1 MKNVLTIL
9 LALIISG
16 LVRAQDAK
24 MDAFVSNLMSRMTI
38 DEKIGQLNLV
48 TPGGAV
54 TGSVV
59 SKDVDDKIRKGMV
72 GGLFGITGPDKVR
85 QAQDIAVKNTR
96 LHIPLI
102 FGLDVIHGHR
112 TIFPIPFGL
121 SCSWD
126 TVMIE
131 KSAQIAAREA
141 SADGLAWAFSPM
153 VDIARDPRWGRVS
166 EGSGEDPY
174 LGSRIA
180 AAVVRG
186 YQGKNLSNPETVM
199 ACVKHFALYGGS
211 EAGREYNTVDMSR
224 IKMYQYYLPPYKAAI
239 DAGVGSV
246 MSSFNEIDGIPATGN
261 RWLLTDLLRK
271 QWHFTGMVVSDY
283 TSLNEMEAHG
293 MGDLSTVSALALHAG
308 LDMDMV
314 GEGFLTTL
322 KKSLQEGKVTQI
334 EIDQACRRILEA
346 KYKLG
351 LFSDPYSR
359 MNTERAAKELLS
371 GDNRKFAREVAEHS
385 FVLLKNK
392 DQLLPLKKS
401 GTIALVGPLADN
413 HRNMLGTWSV
423 SGDPSKSVTVME
435 GIKNVA
441 GDVNIIYAKG
451 ANISDDTILVFR
463 TNKLG
468 VEIEPETRTAETM
481 IDEAVAAANKAD
493 LVEAV
498 VGEAADMSGES
509 SSRGEITIPES
520 QETLL
525 KALVKTGKPVVVV
538 LFNGRPLILKWEN
551 DHVGAILDAWFPGTE
566 AGNAIADVLFGDY
579 NPSGKLSMTFP
590 VNQGQIPIYYNAKNT
605 GRPYTTGDANTKFKS
620 DYLDMS
626 NDPLYPFGY
635 GLSYTKF
642 TYNPLSLSKP
652 NISAAE
658 PVMVKLTVTNSG
670 NYDGEETVQ
679 LYIRDMV
686 ATVTQPVKELKKFQK
701 VYLKKGESKEISF
714 TLTTEDLKYVNSDLK
729 WVYDPGAFKVFV
741 GGNSRDVVEANLLGV
756 LPNSQS
762 LKPKT
767 NTGLKQKAKD

>member
-1 MKNVLTIL
+1 MKKVLTICV
-9 LALIISG
+9 AFIIAGS
-16 LVRAQDAK
+16 VRAQDVK
-24 MDAFVSNLMSRMTI
+24 MNDFISNLMSKMTI

-112 TIFPIPFGL
+112 TIFPIPLGL

-126 TVMIE
+126 TDLIE
-131 KSAQIAAREA
+131 RSARIAAREA

-174 LGSRIA
+174 LGSLIA

-186 YQGKNLSNPETVM
+186 YQGKDLRNNETVM
-199 ACVKHFALYGGS
+199 ACVKHFALYGAA

-224 IKMYQYYLPPYKAAI
+224 IKMYQYYLPPYKAAV

-261 RWLLTDLLRK
+261 RWLLTDLLRN
-271 QWHFTGMVVSDY
+271 QWKFNGMVVSDY

-293 MGDLSTVSALALHAG
+293 MGDLQSISALALHAG

-314 GEGFLTTL
+314 GEGFLSTL
-322 KKSLQEGKVTQI
+322 KKSFQEGKITQK
-334 EIDQACRRILEA
+334 EIDQACRRVLEA

-351 LFSDPYSR
+351 LFTDPYNR
-359 MNTERAAKELLS
+359 MNTERAVKELLS
-371 GDNRKFAREVAEHS
+371 GDNRKAAREIAAHS
-385 FVLLKNK
+385 FVLLKNN

-423 SGDPSKSVTVME
+423 SGDPLKSVSVLE
-435 GIKNVA
+435 GLKNVA
-441 GDVNIIYAKG
+441 GSGVNILYAKG
-451 ANISDDTILVFR
+451 ANISDDSILVKR
-463 TNKLG
+463 TNVFG
-468 VEIEPETRTAETM
+468 AEIEGETRTAQAM
-481 IDEAVAAANKAD
+481 LDEAVTAAAKSD
-493 LVEAV
+493 VVVAV
-498 VGEAADMSGES
+498 LGEAADMSGES
-509 SSRGEITIPES
+509 SSRGDISIPES
-520 QETLL
+520 QENLL
-525 KALVKTGKPVVVV
+525 KALVQTGKPIVLV
-538 LFNGRPLILKWEN
+538 LFNGRPLILNWEN
-551 DHVGAILDAWFPGTE
+551 QHLNAILDAWFGGTE
-566 AGNAIADVLFGDY
+566 AGNAIADVLFGNY

-590 VNQGQIPIYYNAKNT
+590 LNQGQIPIYYNAKNT
-605 GRPYTTGDANTKFKS
+605 GRPFHAGDSPKFKS

-642 TYNPLSLSKP
+642 SFSPVSIGNG
-652 NISAAE
+652 NISAAQ
-658 PVMVKLTVTNSG
+658 PALIKLTVTNTG

-686 ATVTQPVKELKKFQK
+686 ASVTQPVEELKKFQK
-701 VYLKKGESKEISF
+701 VYLKKGESKEVSF
-714 TLTTEDLKYVNSDLK
+714 TLTTNDLKFVNSDLK
-729 WVYDPGAFKVFV
+729 WIYEPGAFKVFV
-741 GGNSRDVVEANLLGV
+741 GGNSRDVVEADLRG
-756 LPNSQS
+756 
-762 LKPKT
+762 K
-767 NTGLKQKAKD
+767 

>member
-180 AAVVRG
+180 AAIVRG
-186 YQGKNLSNPETVM
+186 YQGKDLRNSESVM
-199 ACVKHFALYGGS
+199 ACVKHFALYGGA

-224 IKMYQYYLPPYKAAI
+224 IQMFQYYLPPYKAAI

-261 RWLLTDLLRK
+261 RWLLTDLLRN
-271 QWHFTGMVVSDY
+271 QWKFNGLVVSDY
-283 TSLNEMEAHG
+283 TSLNEMESHG
-293 MGDLSTVSALALHAG
+293 MGDLPAVSALALHAG

-322 KKSLQEGKVTQI
+322 KKSLNEGKITQK
-334 EIDQACRRILEA
+334 EIDQACRRVLEA

-359 MNTERAAKELLS
+359 MNAERAIKELLS
-371 GDNRKFAREVAEHS
+371 GDNRKFARQMAAHS
-385 FVLLKNK
+385 FVLLKNN
-392 DQLLPLKKS
+392 DQVLPLKKT

-423 SGDPSKSVTVME
+423 SGDPSKSVSVVA
-435 GIKNVA
+435 GIKNVTGTA
-441 GDVNIIYAKG
+441 VNILYAKG
-451 ANISDDTILVFR
+451 ANISDDSMLVKR
-463 TNKLG
+463 TNTLG
-468 VEIEPETRTAETM
+468 VEIDPETRTPETM
-481 IDEAVAAANKAD
+481 INEAVSTAEKAD
-493 LVEAV
+493 VVIAV
-498 VGEAADMSGES
+498 LGEAADMSGES
-509 SSRGEITIPES
+509 SSRSDITVPES
-520 QETLL
+520 QENLL
-525 KALVKTGKPVVVV
+525 KALVKTGKPVVLV
-538 LFNGRPLILKWEN
+538 LFNGRPLILNWEN
-551 DHVGAILDAWFPGTE
+551 QHVNSILDAWFGGTE
-566 AGNAIADVLFGDY
+566 AGNAIADVLFGNY

-590 VNQGQIPIYYNAKNT
+590 VSQGQIPIYYNAKNT
-605 GRPYTTGDANTKFKS
+605 GRPYMNDGNSKFRS
-620 DYLDMS
+620 DYLDIT
-626 NDPLYPFGY
+626 NDPLYPFGF
-635 GLSYTKF
+635 GLSYTTF
-642 TYNPLSLSKP
+642 SYGPISLSSV
-652 NISAAE
+652 NISTNQ
-658 PVMVKLTVTNSG
+658 PVIVKLTVTNSG
-670 NYDGEETVQ
+670 NMDGEETAQ

-686 ATVTQPVKELKKFQK
+686 ASVTQPVKELKKFQK
-701 VYLKKGESKEISF
+701 IYLKKGESKEISF
-714 TLTTEDLKYVNSDLK
+714 TLSTEDLKYVNSDLK
-729 WVYDPGAFKVFV
+729 WVYDAGDFKIFV
-741 GGNSRDVVEANLLGV
+741 GGNSRDVVEADLVGTASKAQV
-756 LPNSQS
+756 
-762 LKPKT
+762 PKSSI
-767 NTGLKQKAKD
+767 KQTQRN

>member
-1 MKNVLTIL
+1 MKKVLTIF
-9 LALIISG
+9 LALISVSLI
-16 LVRAQDAK
+16 RAQDAK
-24 MDAFVSNLMSRMTI
+24 MNDFINKLMAKMTI

-48 TPGGAV
+48 IPGGAV
-54 TGSVV
+54 TGTVV
-59 SKDVDDKIRKGMV
+59 SKDVDNKIRAGKV

-85 QAQDIAVKNTR
+85 QAQEIAVKDSR

-112 TIFPIPFGL
+112 TMFPIPLGL
-121 SCSWD
+121 SCTWD
-126 TVMIE
+126 MELIE
-131 KSAQIAAREA
+131 KSARIAAREA

-166 EGSGEDPY
+166 EGSGEDPF
-174 LGSRIA
+174 LGSQIA

-186 YQGKNLSNPETVM
+186 YQGKNLNSTETVM
-199 ACVKHFALYGGS
+199 ACVKHFALYGGA

-239 DAGVGSV
+239 DAGCESV

-261 RWLLTDLLRK
+261 RWLLTDLLRN
-271 QWHFTGMVVSDY
+271 QWKFNGLVVSDY

-314 GEGFLTTL
+314 GEGYMTTL
-322 KKSLQEGKVTQI
+322 KKSLQSGRVTQK

-351 LFSDPYSR
+351 LFSDPYGR

-371 GDNRKFAREVAEHS
+371 GDNRKAAREISAHS
-385 FVLLKNK
+385 IVLLKNN

-441 GDVNIIYAKG
+441 KDINIIYAKG
-451 ANISDDTILVFR
+451 ANISDDSILVFR

-468 VEIEPETRTAETM
+468 IEIEPETRTAEAM
-481 IDEAVAAANKAD
+481 IDEAVAAANKSD
-493 LVEAV
+493 VVVAV
-498 VGEAADMSGES
+498 IGEAADMSGES
-509 SSRGEITIPES
+509 ASRGDITVPES
-520 QETLL
+520 QENLL
-525 KALVKTGKPVVVV
+525 RALVKTGKPLVVV

-566 AGNAIADVLFGDY
+566 AGNAIADVLFGEY
-579 NPSGKLSMTFP
+579 NPSGKLSMTYP

-620 DYLDMS
+620 DYLDMP

-635 GLSYTKF
+635 GLSYTRF
-642 TYNPLSLSKP
+642 TYSPLSLSTP
-652 NISAAE
+652 NISATE
-658 PVMVKLTVTNSG
+658 PVLIKLTVTNSG
-670 NYDGEETVQ
+670 NFDGEETVQ
-679 LYIRDMV
+679 L
-686 ATVTQPVKELKKFQK
+686 
-701 VYLKKGESKEISF
+701 
-714 TLTTEDLKYVNSDLK
+714 
-729 WVYDPGAFKVFV
+729 
-741 GGNSRDVVEANLLGV
+741 
-756 LPNSQS
+756 
-762 LKPKT
+762 
-767 NTGLKQKAKD
+767 